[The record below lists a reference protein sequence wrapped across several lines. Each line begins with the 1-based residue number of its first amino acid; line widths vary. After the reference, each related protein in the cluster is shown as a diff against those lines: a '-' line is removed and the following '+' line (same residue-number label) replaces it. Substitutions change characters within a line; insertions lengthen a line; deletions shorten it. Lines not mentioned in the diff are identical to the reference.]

1 MGDYQEMKSLQTLC
15 DGRVKPLLAGCVKS
29 NLGHTEAT
37 SGLCSIAKSIIAME
51 TGFIPPNLHFTS
63 PQNGIEALQTGKI
76 QVKPSFNFARII
88 RYAPFHIFP
97 YF

>member
-15 DGRVKPLLAGCVKS
+15 DGRVEPLLVGCVKS
-29 NLGHTEAT
+29 NLGHTEAA
-37 SGLCSIAKSIIAME
+37 SGLCSIAKAIIAIE

-76 QVKPSFNFARII
+76 QVDMNII
-88 RYAPFHIFP
+88 LNNTLL
-97 YF
+97 